1 MNVYDPGTQHSIDGR
16 MSPDIQAAFHIFA
29 AHWRKV
35 NSDWQYPVHSHPM
48 FEINVVLQGTQQMTV
63 GGQAYEQHSG
73 DILFIRPGVM
83 HSSLGT
89 PSGEEMTYYCLH
101 FDIDDLVLRRS
112 LLTVDIVSLSG
123 GTPELLAIRS
133 ALDAIISSTILSEAS
148 DARRSR
154 LVTLNA
160 SLQLF
165 TALSGWVL
173 AALPSPAR
181 STQPGVTEN
190 TVALANAIEGLLQ
203 ESVFTAAATGTR
215 AGSIEDIAA
224 RLGYSP
230 NHCNRAFRQ
239 IYGLPPRQYLSD
251 LIIRHAKLLLLD
263 NSLSVE
269 SIAHR
274 LGYRDVSHFSK
285 QFKRWTGLPPMGYR
299 RLTEEPGKTDDSPLF
314 SSLRGVP
321 RQG

>member
-1 MNVYDPGTQHSIDGR
+1 MNAYEPGILHSLDGR
-16 MSPDIQAAFHIFA
+16 MSPDLQVAFHIFA

-35 NSDWQYPVHSHPM
+35 DKDWHYPVHTHPM
-48 FEINVVLQGTQQMTV
+48 FEINVVLQGSQQMII
-63 GGQAYEQHSG
+63 GGQTYHQQSG
-73 DILFIRPGVM
+73 DILFIRPGVS

-89 PSGEEMTYYCLH
+89 GSGEDMTYYCLH
-101 FDIDDLVLRRS
+101 FDIDDLILRRT
-112 LLTVDIVSLSG
+112 LMTVDTVSMSG
-123 GTPELLAIRS
+123 DTPELRAIRAS
-133 ALDAIISSTILSEAS
+133 LDAVISSTILSGTS
-148 DARRSR
+148 DAQRSR
-154 LVTLNA
+154 LVMLNA

-173 AALPSPAR
+173 AALPSPVR
-181 STQPGVTEN
+181 STVPGVTEN

-203 ESVFTAAATGTR
+203 ESVFTAAATGSR

-224 RLGYSP
+224 KLGYSP

-269 SIAHR
+269 RIAHR

-299 RLTEEPGKTDDSPLF
+299 QLTAESEPVKE
-314 SSLRGVP
+314 
-321 RQG
+321 